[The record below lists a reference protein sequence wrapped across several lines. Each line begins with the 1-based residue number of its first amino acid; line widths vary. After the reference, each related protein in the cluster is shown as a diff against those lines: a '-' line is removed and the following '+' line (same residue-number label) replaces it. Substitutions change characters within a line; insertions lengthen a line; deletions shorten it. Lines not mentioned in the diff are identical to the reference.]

1 MSHEG
6 AELFAAGRYEEALSA
21 FQRAVAEHGDG
32 ADERDLAADL
42 NNVGMCLGKL
52 RRFEEAVSPFR
63 DATDIWARQW
73 RDDESLAPF
82 YAAAMASLAG
92 ALTEVR
98 RFEEAFEVTS
108 VVVFLRRA
116 EAEPAGGVD
125 LAKALRQ
132 FAYTRALAGQE
143 LDRALPAAREAVTLY
158 RDLATA
164 SPPDHLPEWHLAGHV
179 LASVLDGLDRTTE
192 ATQVRAQL
200 ALAQQSNGTGNP

>member
-1 MSHEG
+1 VSHEG
-6 AELFAAGRYEEALSA
+6 AKLFESGRYEEALVT
-21 FQRAVAEHGDG
+21 FQQAAAEHRGQP
-32 ADERDLAADL
+32 DELDLAADL

-52 RRFEEAVSPFR
+52 RRFEEAVEPFR
-63 DATDIWARQW
+63 EATDIWARQW
-73 RDDESLAPF
+73 QADESLAPY

-98 RFEEAFEVTS
+98 RFEEALDVTS
-108 VVVFLRRA
+108 VVVFLRRS
-116 EAEPAGGVD
+116 EPSPGNVD

-132 FAYTRALAGQE
+132 FAYTRALAGQD

-164 SPPDHLPEWHLAGHV
+164 APQDHLPEWHLAGHV
-179 LASVLDGLDRTTE
+179 LASILDGLDRTTE

-200 ALAQQSNGTGNP
+200 ALARQSNGSS